1 MRATTSATLRVFLAL
16 LALPLAESRAR
27 ADDKEACV
35 AAADQAQTLR
45 DEGKFRA
52 ARAQMMA
59 CARDACPALVRRD
72 CDKYLADLDA
82 AQPTVVLG
90 ARDAKGNDVAG
101 TRVLLDGVPLVDHLD
116 GKPIAI
122 DPGEHTFRYETSGAA
137 SVEQHAVIR
146 VGEKNRILTAIL
158 MASTA
163 VVAKPIPV
171 APPPKPTEP
180 EEASPSAPLN
190 VPVASVVLASVGVV
204 AGVGFAYFGLSGQSD
219 VSNLR
224 ATCAP
229 NCAQSQVDS
238 ARTKLIVSDVALGVG
253 VVSLAA
259 AAWIFFHR
267 GPQQTASTQSAFQ
280 ADVQP
285 RPGGGVASFTARF

>member
-1 MRATTSATLRVFLAL
+1 MRMRATASLAFFAFLAV
-16 LALPLAESRAR
+16 LALPLGESRAF

-35 AAADQAQTLR
+35 AASDQAQTLR

-52 ARAQMMA
+52 ARAQMVA
-59 CARDACPALVRRD
+59 CARESCPAIVRRD
-72 CDKYLADLDA
+72 CEKYLSDLDT

-101 TRVLLDGVPLVDHLD
+101 TRVLLDGVALLDHLD
-116 GKPIAI
+116 GKPIPV
-122 DPGEHTFRYETSGAA
+122 DPGEHTFRYETAGAA
-137 SVEQHAVIR
+137 PVEQHAVIR

-163 VVAKPIPV
+163 VAPKPVPV
-171 APPPKPTEP
+171 APIAAPPAEP
-180 EEASPSAPLN
+180 GETAPRVH
-190 VPVASVVLASVGVV
+190 VPVASIVLASVGVV
-204 AGVGFAYFGLSGQSD
+204 AGVGFAYFGLSGESD

-229 NCAQSQVDS
+229 NCAQSDVNA

-267 GPQQTASTQSAFQ
+267 TPSAPATQSAIQ

-285 RPGGGVASFTARF
+285 RPGGGVASLTARF